1 MQAVAVG
8 IFLVIYALIIAERW
22 PRTLVALG
30 GGLLLIWT
38 GVLDQHRAFEAIDLN
53 VIFLLAGM
61 MIIADVTGRSGVFQ
75 WTAIQSARLARGEPT
90 RILIL
95 LGLITASASALLD
108 NVTTVLLI
116 VPVTLSLCATLEISP
131 APFLITQVMASNI
144 GGTATLIGDP
154 PNILI
159 GSAAGLSFTAF
170 LLNLAPLVLF
180 LLVLGSAA
188 AWLYFRSR
196 LTVDPVARSRVL
208 ALDPGDQI
216 KDPQLLRRALIVL
229 SLTLIGFVLHGALGL
244 EPATIAL
251 SGAVV
256 LLLWTGYPVREA
268 LLAIE
273 WNTLFFFVGLFILV
287 EGLVITGAIE
297 RLSRLA
303 LDQTGGNVP
312 LTAMLILFGSGVAS
326 AIVDNVPYT
335 ATMIPFVQELGAAM
349 PEHLTTLWWALAL
362 GACLGGNA
370 TIIGAS
376 ANIVVLNIADATGHR
391 ISFGRFLLFGLPVT
405 LGSLI
410 IAAVYIWLRYLL

>member
-1 MQAVAVG
+1 
-8 IFLVIYALIIAERW
+8 
-22 PRTLVALG
+22 
-30 GGLLLIWT
+30 
-38 GVLDQHRAFEAIDLN
+38 
-53 VIFLLAGM
+53 
-61 MIIADVTGRSGVFQ
+61 S
-75 WTAIQSARLARGEPT
+75 
-90 RILIL
+90 
-95 LGLITASASALLD
+95 
-108 NVTTVLLI
+108 
-116 VPVTLSLCATLEISP
+116 
-131 APFLITQVMASNI
+131 
-144 GGTATLIGDP
+144 
-154 PNILI
+154 
-159 GSAAGLSFTAF
+159 SFTAF

-273 WNTLFFFVGLFILV
+273 WNTLFSFVGRFVLV

-303 LDQTGGNVP
+303 LAQTGGNVP
-312 LTAMLILFGSGVAS
+312 LTAMLLLFGSGVAS

-335 ATMIPFVQELGAAM
+335 ATMIPFVQELGAA
-349 PEHLTTLWWALAL
+349 
-362 GACLGGNA
+362 
-370 TIIGAS
+370 
-376 ANIVVLNIADATGHR
+376 
-391 ISFGRFLLFGLPVT
+391 
-405 LGSLI
+405 
-410 IAAVYIWLRYLL
+410 